1 MTMALQ
7 QPPADDDEE
16 EATIRTR
23 LLQSFGVQP
32 CQEWLQAC
40 LSHLRNNLTNRNNN
54 VVVVDGVLH
63 QLLHADLRDV
73 VRTRVPSSP
82 SGAGG
87 SFHTAA
93 SALSGSDT
101 STAAQQLQQALQQ
114 SLQSPYKHTLP
125 NNFLLMCQLEEVCDA
140 SLPAEKRI
148 EVAVSAPSGQSS
160 SSSQRCLKLCLTD
173 GYQYHNNN
181 KNNKPYYFVGFE
193 MQAPIPNLAADAPAG
208 RKILL
213 KGPVIVRHGQL
224 LLTPANGIV
233 LGGHVHALEQQQR
246 QALQKA
252 KQAAGVGV
260 DPTIRAL
267 IGVDNEI
274 NDIMENED
282 QDEAHEASGDVLP
295 RQPWNPV
302 VTQTTP
308 SVTAAAAAAPMPS
321 TRRGPQHTATLA
333 TATPTSA
340 WAPSQ
345 QQQPQ
350 QIRNQQPPQNH
361 YQQQQ
366 QPLQQRPIQP
376 TNQSQPQR
384 TPPPTNRAR
393 PYVNPYATGSS
404 HSSAST
410 AATTTTTSNPYVQSR
425 TTNTVASVN
434 PYRNSNSTAASTESR
449 STTVN
454 STIPASSNTSM
465 ISPSTI
471 PRTVVPN
478 PNEPNP
484 TTTST
489 SSSSTTTSTTVP
501 QRTNIQNMTFP
512 NLCILLTNL
521 VQNREMYQ
529 SYSEIFFRV
538 TLTKAPVG
546 SVNFNV
552 VKNKH
557 HHKKDPTSQ
566 KYEYYIALLFA
577 GISDHDQR
585 LCCRIHSSLLDPH
598 FEVSAADLRS
608 ISRTDRERSHHIT
621 NAGGDRVKQHYF
633 GPCTWTASLYLP
645 VEEVF
650 GDDNKTPAERLTD
663 LNHPIVML
671 QDPEPYK
678 T

>member
-1 MTMALQ
+1 MALPQQQQ
-7 QPPADDDEE
+7 QPPD

-40 LSHLRNNLTNRNNN
+40 LSHLRNNGTNQNKM
-54 VVVVDGVLH
+54 VDGVLH
-63 QLLHADLRDV
+63 QLIHTDLRDV
-73 VRTRVPSSP
+73 VRNMASSSP
-82 SGAGG
+82 NPINAAIGAGG
-87 SFHTAA
+87 AFHTAA

-101 STAAQQLQQALQQ
+101 STAAQQLQQAIQQ

-125 NNFLLMCQLEEVCDA
+125 NNFVLMCQLEEVCDA

-181 KNNKPYYFVGFE
+181 NNNNKPYFVGFE

-208 RKILL
+208 CKILL
-213 KGPVIVRHGQL
+213 KGPVVVRHGQL

-274 NDIMENED
+274 NDMENED

-295 RQPWNPV
+295 RQPRNPV

-308 SVTAAAAAAPMPS
+308 SVTAAAAAAMPS
-321 TRRGPQHTATLA
+321 TRRGSQHPATAATLA
-333 TATPTSA
+333 TETPRSA

-345 QQQPQ
+345 QQQQQQPQ
-350 QIRNQQPPQNH
+350 QNSNLQPQQH
-361 YQQQQ
+361 HHHQQQ
-366 QPLQQRPIQP
+366 QPLQQQPIQP
-376 TNQSQPQR
+376 TIQSQPQR
-384 TPPPTNRAR
+384 TPPPTNRTS

-434 PYRNSNSTAASTESR
+434 PYRNSNATAASIESR

-454 STIPASSNTSM
+454 STIPTSSNTST
-465 ISPSTI
+465 ISSNTI

-484 TTTST
+484 TTTSK
-489 SSSSTTTSTTVP
+489 SSSTTAP

-512 NLCILLTNL
+512 NLCTLLTNL

-529 SYSEIFFRV
+529 SYSQISFRV
-538 TLTKAPVG
+538 TLTKALVG

-557 HHKKDPTSQ
+557 HRKKDPTSQ

-577 GISDHDQR
+577 GINDHDQR
-585 LCCRIHSSLLDPH
+585 LCCRIHTSLLDPH

-650 GDDNKTPAERLTD
+650 GNDNKTPAERLTD

-671 QDPEPYK
+671 QDPEPYN